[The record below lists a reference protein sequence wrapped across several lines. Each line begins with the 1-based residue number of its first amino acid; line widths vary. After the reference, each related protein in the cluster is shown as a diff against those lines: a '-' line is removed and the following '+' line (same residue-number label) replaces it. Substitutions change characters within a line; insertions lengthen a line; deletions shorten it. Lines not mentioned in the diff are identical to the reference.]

1 MSIEVMMPQM
11 GESVVEGTVTKWL
24 VKEGDRV
31 QEDQPLCEISTD
43 KVDTE
48 IPSPGAGVI
57 AKLIAAEGETLPVG
71 APLAVIEASGAA
83 TGAASAAPVAAAAPA
98 GVRTQPKAAP
108 ALPPVPGKAA
118 AAGAPPA
125 ARPQQSPP
133 TLRAV
138 RSEPRPLAAAAH
150 SASQAPAGGA
160 SAPPAGGSG
169 GAAAA
174 AEPAA
179 AAAPPRGAQAPG
191 APGGVAAG
199 AHRRYSPVVIRIAEE
214 HGIDLTRV
222 PSTGIGGRVSKRDV
236 LAYLDALQAGQ
247 IQPPTASSGAA
258 SGVTNGA
265 TNAANA
271 QEAPQGAPVTA
282 AQPSAGVATRPS
294 AVPAALPGAA
304 GYRPP
309 VYEPREG
316 DVVEPFTRRRKLI
329 AEHMVYSKTHSP
341 HVGTLAE
348 VDLTRAMR
356 LRDQHKD
363 AFFAREGFALTLL
376 PLAAAATV
384 RALKEFPRMNAS
396 VVGDSLI
403 VRHQI
408 NLGIAMDTEE
418 GLLVPVIKA
427 AEGLSVVGLARE
439 IERLRRKI
447 AEKKI
452 TADDLAGGS
461 FTLTNPGREGN
472 LFGFAIINQP
482 QVGILRMGEIKKR
495 PVVVEVDGEDAI
507 AIRTMMYLALS
518 YDHRVIDG
526 VLGNRFLY
534 RAARIL
540 EEADFEL

>member
-1 MSIEVMMPQM
+1 
-11 GESVVEGTVTKWL
+11 GT
-24 VKEGDRV
+24 
-31 QEDQPLCEISTD
+31 
-43 KVDTE
+43 
-48 IPSPGAGVI
+48 
-57 AKLIAAEGETLPVG
+57 
-71 APLAVIEASGAA
+71 
-83 TGAASAAPVAAAAPA
+83 
-98 GVRTQPKAAP
+98 
-108 ALPPVPGKAA
+108 
-118 AAGAPPA
+118 
-125 ARPQQSPP
+125 
-133 TLRAV
+133 
-138 RSEPRPLAAAAH
+138 
-150 SASQAPAGGA
+150 
-160 SAPPAGGSG
+160 
-169 GAAAA
+169 
-174 AEPAA
+174 
-179 AAAPPRGAQAPG
+179 
-191 APGGVAAG
+191 
-199 AHRRYSPVVIRIAEE
+199 HRRYSPVVIRMAEE
-214 HGIDLTRV
+214 HGIDLSRV
-222 PSTGIGGRVSKRDV
+222 PGTGIGGRVSKRDV

-247 IQPPTASSGAA
+247 VQPPAAPNGAA
-258 SGVTNGA
+258 NGL
-265 TNAANA
+265 NG
-271 QEAPQGAPVTA
+271 QEAAQA
-282 AQPSAGVATRPS
+282 AAAAGQPSAQTAARPS
-294 AVPAALPGAA
+294 TAPIGLPGGV

-348 VDLTRAMR
+348 VDLTRVMR
-356 LRDQHKD
+356 LRDQYKD
-363 AFFAREGFALTLL
+363 AFTAQEGFALTLL

-427 AEGLSVVGLARE
+427 AEGMSVVGLARE

>member
-1 MSIEVMMPQM
+1 MSIEVIMPQM
-11 GESVVEGTVTKWL
+11 GESVVEGTVTRWL
-24 VKEGDRV
+24 VKQGDRV

-48 IPSPGAGVI
+48 IPSPGTGVI
-57 AKLIAAEGETLPVG
+57 AKLIASEGETLPVG
-71 APLAVIEASGAA
+71 APLALIEAVGAVAA
-83 TGAASAAPVAAAAPA
+83 TTAGAAAAATA
-98 GVRTQPKAAP
+98 GVRTQPKAGS
-108 ALPPVPGKAA
+108 ALPAAPGKAA
-118 AAGAPPA
+118 AAGAPSP
-125 ARPQQSPP
+125 ARPQQPPP

-138 RSEPRPLAAAAH
+138 RSEPRPQVAAAAN
-150 SASQAPAGGA
+150 SAAQA
-160 SAPPAGGSG
+160 SAGAASVSPANGNGGG
-169 GAAAA
+169 AAA

-179 AAAPPRGAQAPG
+179 AVAAPPRPAQA
-191 APGGVAAG
+191 AGGEAAG
-199 AHRRYSPVVIRIAEE
+199 ASAHRRYSPVVMRMAEE
-214 HGIDLTRV
+214 QRIDLTRV
-222 PSTGIGGRVSKRDV
+222 PGTGIGGRVSKRDV
-236 LAYLDALQAGQ
+236 LAYLDALHAGQ
-247 IQPPTASSGAA
+247 VQPPVAA
-258 SGVTNGA
+258 GSAARSANGEDAAQAAPA
-265 TNAANA
+265 T
-271 QEAPQGAPVTA
+271 
-282 AQPSAGVATRPS
+282 AQPSAQAAARPG
-294 AVPAALPGAA
+294 APPLGLPGGA

-316 DVVEPFTRRRKLI
+316 DVVEQFTRRRKLI

-348 VDLTRAMR
+348 VDLTRVMR
-356 LRDQHKD
+356 LRNQHKD
-363 AFFAREGFALTLL
+363 AFAAQEGFALTLL

-418 GLLVPVIKA
+418 GLLVSVVKA

-495 PVVVEVDGEDAI
+495 AMVVETGGADAI

-526 VLGNRFLY
+526 VLGNRFLF

>member
-83 TGAASAAPVAAAAPA
+83 AGAASAAPSVAAAPA
-98 GVRTQPKAAP
+98 GVRTQPKATP
-108 ALPPVPGKAA
+108 ALPPAPGKATA
-118 AAGAPPA
+118 TGAPPA
-125 ARPQQSPP
+125 ARPQQPPP

-138 RSEPRPLAAAAH
+138 RSEPRPQAAAH

-191 APGGVAAG
+191 ASGGVAAG

-222 PSTGIGGRVSKRDV
+222 PGTGIGGRVSKRDV
-236 LAYLDALQAGQ
+236 LAYLDALHAGQ
-247 IQPPTASSGAA
+247 IQPPA

-271 QEAPQGAPVTA
+271 QEASQDAAVAP

-294 AVPAALPGAA
+294 AVPVALPGGA

-348 VDLTRAMR
+348 VDLTRVMR
-356 LRDQHKD
+356 LRNEHKD
-363 AFFAREGFALTLL
+363 AFLAHEGFALTLL

-408 NLGIAMDTEE
+408 NLGIAMDTQE

-427 AEGLSVVGLARE
+427 AEGMSVVGLARE

-526 VLGNRFLY
+526 VLGNSFLY